1 VGELTLDFGVV
12 LCADY
17 FNKER
22 VSLLHRVLQLLH

>member
-12 LCADY
+12 RKY

-22 VSLLHRVLQLLH
+22 VSLLRRVLQLLH